1 MCKRVF
7 LTAILLC
14 AAVLLLFMPPAAY
27 AQAPILTI
35 TSPAGPDTYASGDP
49 MTVGWTSDQALSTG
63 EFGVWVR
70 SSSDTW
76 YIGQVVPA
84 TGGTSFSTPITLSLP
99 TGSGYQVIVAYRPT
113 SGSGTWGSWA
123 TSWWSFAVSSGLPY
137 LTITSPAG
145 PDTYASG
152 DPMTVGWT
160 SDQALSTGEFGV
172 WVRSSSDTWYIGQ
185 VVPATGGTS
194 FSTPITLS
202 LPTGS
207 GYQVI
212 VAYRPTSGSGTWGS
226 FVSTWWS
233 FTVTAT
239 MPAITFGQTL
249 AGSITTPAEMDTY
262 TFAANAGDRVLVRMS
277 FSSGDFWM
285 GVRIYGPDGTELA
298 EQYSPVTAEIADCQ
312 LPTTG
317 TYSIVAYDGFEGTGT
332 GEYYL
337 YLQRL

>member
-1 MCKRVF
+1 
-7 LTAILLC
+7 
-14 AAVLLLFMPPAAY
+14 
-27 AQAPILTI
+27 
-35 TSPAGPDTYASGDP
+35 
-49 MTVGWTSDQALSTG
+49 
-63 EFGVWVR
+63 
-70 SSSDTW
+70 
-76 YIGQVVPA
+76 
-84 TGGTSFSTPITLSLP
+84 
-99 TGSGYQVIVAYRPT
+99 
-113 SGSGTWGSWA
+113 
-123 TSWWSFAVSSGLPY
+123 
-137 LTITSPAG
+137 
-145 PDTYASG
+145 
-152 DPMTVGWT
+152 
-160 SDQALSTGEFGV
+160 
-172 WVRSSSDTWYIGQ
+172 